1 MYQIIAFESITNQ
14 LRRGREKEPTRITS
28 MILKVIVGGYIDLV
42 HDFIVNGVLAYWV
55 CILEVGVVRVSW
67 VWVHGLLSCSMDRTL
82 DFPILTMGMQ
92 LEEELRS
99 SLILSSSEK
108 PKVLFQMILTSSWG
122 SSTAIIAWAMHTVD
136 FLLNDLGE
144 RTPLKKPSSITTLV
158 FNLNSRIKARTL
170 AFKMRCIWLEYEIS
184 SRNRDMVIFPLGF
197 LISPCEELEVFL
209 LFRLDS
215 WSVRAGVGVVSPIVM
230 VLWAGERCRI
240 GDGSAIVM
248 MLTK

>member
-1 MYQIIAFESITNQ
+1 M
-14 LRRGREKEPTRITS
+14 R
-28 MILKVIVGGYIDLV
+28 
-42 HDFIVNGVLAYWV
+42 
-55 CILEVGVVRVSW
+55 
-67 VWVHGLLSCSMDRTL
+67 
-82 DFPILTMGMQ
+82 
-92 LEEELRS
+92 
-99 SLILSSSEK
+99 
-108 PKVLFQMILTSSWG
+108 
-122 SSTAIIAWAMHTVD
+122 TVD

-170 AFKMRCIWLEYEIS
+170 AFKMRCVSLEYKIS
-184 SRNRDMVIFPLGF
+184 SRNRNMVIFPLGF
-197 LISPCEELEVFL
+197 LISPCEEFEVL

-248 MLTK
+248 MLTKVAAAGTISCPGYRWTSTLFIKTWSWSWRMVGCWSYTWKRGNIWCYY